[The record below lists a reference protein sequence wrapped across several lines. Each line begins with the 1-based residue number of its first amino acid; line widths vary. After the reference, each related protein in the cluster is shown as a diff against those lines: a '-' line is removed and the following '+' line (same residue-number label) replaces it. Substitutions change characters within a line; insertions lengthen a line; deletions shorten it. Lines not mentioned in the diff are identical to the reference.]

1 MKKKVKSKTKKSSP
15 YMRPSRRLD
24 GDCAGMLEA
33 LERGEP
39 FERIEDYNAFVTE
52 SKRAAAGYFKKNAR
66 VSFRISE
73 TDLDNVKR
81 MAASEGLPYQ
91 TFLTGIIHKLT
102 TGQLAPRRNK

>member
-1 MKKKVKSKTKKSSP
+1 
-15 YMRPSRRLD
+15 
-24 GDCAGMLEA
+24 
-33 LERGEP
+33 
-39 FERIEDYNAFVTE
+39 
-52 SKRAAAGYFKKNAR
+52 